1 MPFIPQEHSYGM
13 VERANLAD
21 EAVAEPFPSKY
32 VEIVK
37 SVPEH
42 YRAII
47 SVHFGQ
53 KSVPGLG

>member
-1 MPFIPQEHSYGM
+1 M
-13 VERANLAD
+13 VEPANLTD

-32 VEIVK
+32 VDLRG